1 MSLPARQERE
11 LELIEGALEA
21 SEPRLAALFAMF
33 NRLAKGER
41 PVSEERVRSRAWR
54 WGRRCWQPD
63 VLRRVAILVAL
74 ATVAVSGLIIGAQV
88 RPVNRTCAVSP
99 TGAQSTGLFPAE
111 ARLRLT
117 RPVSERPRAPERH
130 GAPERLGAQARPGGG
145 PVVPGCRGYI
155 TNK

>member
-33 NRLAKGER
+33 NRLARGER

-74 ATVAVSGLIIGAQV
+74 AAVAMSGLILGAQV
-88 RPVNRTCAVSP
+88 RPVTRQCAVFP
-99 TGAQSTGLFPAE
+99 DGKQSTALLPTAT
-111 ARLRLT
+111 RINLT
-117 RPVSERPRAPERH
+117 RPVPAWPDTQSRQDE
-130 GAPERLGAQARPGGG
+130 G
-145 PVVPGCRGYI
+145 PVAPGCQRYI
-155 TNK
+155 TNKYITNK

>member
-41 PVSEERVRSRAWR
+41 PVSTERVRPRAWR

-74 ATVAVSGLIIGAQV
+74 AAVAMSGLILGAQV
-88 RPVNRTCAVSP
+88 RPVTRQCAVLP
-99 TGAQSTGLFPAE
+99 AGERSTGLFPAT
-111 ARLRLT
+111 ARINLT
-117 RPVSERPRAPERH
+117 RPVPARPDM
-130 GAPERLGAQARPGGG
+130 QARQGEG
-145 PVVPGCRGYI
+145 PMAPGCQRYI
-155 TNK
+155 TGK

>member
-33 NRLAKGER
+33 NRLARGER

-74 ATVAVSGLIIGAQV
+74 AAVAMSGLILGAQV
-88 RPVNRTCAVSP
+88 RPVTRQCAVLP
-99 TGAQSTGLFPAE
+99 AGERSTALFPTA
-111 ARLRLT
+111 ARINLT
-117 RPVSERPRAPERH
+117 RPAP
-130 GAPERLGAQARPGGG
+130 ARPGTQARQGEG
-145 PVVPGCRGYI
+145 PVVPGCQRYI
-155 TNK
+155 TNR

>member
-41 PVSEERVRSRAWR
+41 PVSAERVRSRAWR

-74 ATVAVSGLIIGAQV
+74 AAVAMSGLILGAQV
-88 RPVNRTCAVSP
+88 RPVTRQCAVLPAGEPSTALFPADAARFNP
-99 TGAQSTGLFPAE
+99 TGAVPAM
-111 ARLRLT
+111 
-117 RPVSERPRAPERH
+117 P
-130 GAPERLGAQARPGGG
+130 GAQDRQDEG
-145 PVVPGCRGYI
+145 PVAPGCQRYF
-155 TNK
+155 TKK

>member
-63 VLRRVAILVAL
+63 VLRRIAILVAL
-74 ATVAVSGLIIGAQV
+74 AAVAMSGLILGAQV
-88 RPVNRTCAVSP
+88 RPANRQCSVLPAGT
-99 TGAQSTGLFPAE
+99 QSTTLFPA
-111 ARLRLT
+111 ARFNLT
-117 RPVSERPRAPERH
+117 RPVSEQP
-130 GAPERLGAQARPGGG
+130 GAQARQGAG
-145 PVVPGCRGYI
+145 PVAPGCRGYI
-155 TNK
+155 TGK

>member
-33 NRLAKGER
+33 NRLAKGEL
-41 PVSEERVRSRAWR
+41 PVSAERVRSRAWR

-74 ATVAVSGLIIGAQV
+74 AAVAMSGLILGAQV
-88 RPVNRTCAVSP
+88 RPVTRQCTVRP
-99 TGAQSTGLFPAE
+99 TGKQSTALPGAV
-111 ARLRLT
+111 AGINLT
-117 RPVSERPRAPERH
+117 RPDSAGP
-130 GAPERLGAQARPGGG
+130 GAQVQQGEE
-145 PVVPGCRGYI
+145 PVAPGCQRYI

>member
-21 SEPRLAALFAMF
+21 TEPRLASMFAMF

-41 PVSEERVRSRAWR
+41 PVSAERVRSRAWR

-63 VLRRVAILVAL
+63 ALRRIAILLALAAVAL
-74 ATVAVSGLIIGAQV
+74 SGLILGAKV
-88 RPVNRTCAVSP
+88 RPVTRQCVT
-99 TGAQSTGLFPAE
+99 LPA
-111 ARLRLT
+111 
-117 RPVSERPRAPERH
+117 
-130 GAPERLGAQARPGGG
+130 GAPSAAALPTTAGPDAIEPAAARMARMGDGKG
-145 PVVPGCRGYI
+145 PETPGCPGYI

>member
-11 LELIEGALEA
+11 LEVIEGALEA

-41 PVSEERVRSRAWR
+41 PVSAERVRPRAWR

-63 VLRRVAILVAL
+63 VLRRVAILIAL
-74 ATVAVSGLIIGAQV
+74 AAVAMSGLILGAQV
-88 RPVNRTCAVSP
+88 RPVTRQCAVLP
-99 TGAQSTGLFPAE
+99 VGEQSTALFPAA
-111 ARLRLT
+111 ARFGMT
-117 RPVSERPRAPERH
+117 RPVPAAPDTQGRQDE
-130 GAPERLGAQARPGGG
+130 GALA
-145 PVVPGCRGYI
+145 PGCRRYF

>member
-41 PVSEERVRSRAWR
+41 PVSAERVRSRAWR
-54 WGRRCWQPD
+54 WGQRCWQPD
-63 VLRRVAILVAL
+63 VLRRAAILIAL
-74 ATVAVSGLIIGAQV
+74 AAVAMAGLILGAQV
-88 RPVNRTCAVSP
+88 RPATRQCGVLPA
-99 TGAQSTGLFPAE
+99 GAQSTALFPAV
-111 ARLRLT
+111 ARLSLI
-117 RPVSERPRAPERH
+117 RPVS
-130 GAPERLGAQARPGGG
+130 AQPGVPVSVGEG
-145 PVVPGCRGYI
+145 PVAPGCQEYI

>member
-11 LELIEGALEA
+11 LELIESALEA

-33 NRLAKGER
+33 NRLVKGER
-41 PVSEERVRSRAWR
+41 PVSAERVRSRAWR

-74 ATVAVSGLIIGAQV
+74 AAVAMSGLILGAQV
-88 RPVNRTCAVSP
+88 RPVTRQCAVLP
-99 TGAQSTGLFPAE
+99 AGPQSTALLPAI
-111 ARLRLT
+111 ARLSLI
-117 RPVSERPRAPERH
+117 RPVP
-130 GAPERLGAQARPGGG
+130 ARPGAPAGAGEG
-145 PVVPGCRGYI
+145 PVAPGCQEYI

>member
-74 ATVAVSGLIIGAQV
+74 AAVAMSGLILGAQV
-88 RPVNRTCAVSP
+88 RPANRQCSVLPAR
-99 TGAQSTGLFPAE
+99 AQSTTLFPAG
-111 ARLRLT
+111 RFNPT
-117 RPVSERPRAPERH
+117 RPISERP
-130 GAPERLGAQARPGGG
+130 GAQARQDGG
-145 PVVPGCRGYI
+145 PVAPGCRGYI
-155 TNK
+155 TGK

>member
-41 PVSEERVRSRAWR
+41 PVSAERVRSRAWR

-74 ATVAVSGLIIGAQV
+74 AAVAVSGLILGAQV
-88 RPVNRTCAVSP
+88 RPVNRQCAVFP
-99 TGAQSTGLFPAE
+99 AGAQSTAMFPAE
-111 ARLRLT
+111 ARFHPA
-117 RPVSERPRAPERH
+117 RPVSEQP
-130 GAPERLGAQARPGGG
+130 GAQARQGGG
-145 PVVPGCRGYI
+145 PVAPGCRGYI
-155 TNK
+155 PNK

>member
-41 PVSEERVRSRAWR
+41 PVSAERVRSRAWR

-63 VLRRVAILVAL
+63 VLRRVAVLVAL
-74 ATVAVSGLIIGAQV
+74 AAVAISGLILGSQV
-88 RPVNRTCAVSP
+88 RTVTRQCAVLPAGEQP
-99 TGAQSTGLFPAE
+99 TPPFPTAARFNLAGPLPAGLDAQDRQDE
-111 ARLRLT
+111 
-117 RPVSERPRAPERH
+117 
-130 GAPERLGAQARPGGG
+130 G
-145 PVVPGCRGYI
+145 PVAPGCQRYI